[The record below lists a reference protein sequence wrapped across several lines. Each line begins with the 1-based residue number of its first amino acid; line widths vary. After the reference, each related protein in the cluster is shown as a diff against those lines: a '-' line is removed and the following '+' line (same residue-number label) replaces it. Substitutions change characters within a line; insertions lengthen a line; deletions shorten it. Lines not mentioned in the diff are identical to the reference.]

1 MNKEHNGLPHKQ
13 SLLAMTNNNEIG
25 HNDVR
30 VNAIIP
36 AGGTSSRFGNT
47 NKLLEKINNK
57 EVIKYT
63 IDAFEVS
70 DVDEIIICANISI
83 IDELNRI
90 FADYKKVKIIEGGQT
105 RQASVYNGLKASECD
120 YVLIHDGARPMI
132 TTDLINSA
140 IDMVKVKK
148 ALTVATKTID
158 TIKEVENGKIIGT
171 IDRSKLYNTQT
182 PQAFEYNLIM
192 NAHKKLAG
200 QNFTDDA
207 GMLEE
212 LGVNVYILNGSY
224 KNIKI
229 TTQNDIDIAKIY
241 L

>member
-1 MNKEHNGLPHKQ
+1 MK
-13 SLLAMTNNNEIG
+13 I
-25 HNDVR
+25 
-30 VNAIIP
+30 NAIIP

-47 NKLLEKINNK
+47 NKLLEKINGK
-57 EVIKYT
+57 EVIRYT
-63 IDAFEVS
+63 VEAFEAS
-70 DVDEIIICANISI
+70 NVDEIIICANISI
-83 IDELNRI
+83 MDELKRI
-90 FADYKKVKIIEGGQT
+90 FADYKKVKITEGGQT
-105 RQASVYNGLKASECD
+105 RQASVYNGLKTSVCD

-140 IDMVKVKK
+140 IDMVKDKK

-158 TIKEVENGKIIGT
+158 TIKEVENGKIIRT

-182 PQAFEYNLIM
+182 PQAFEYNLII
-192 NAHKKLAG
+192 NAHQKLIG

-212 LGVNVYILNGSY
+212 LGYDVYILNGSY

-229 TTQNDIDIAKIY
+229 TTQNDIDIAKTY